1 MPVPIKECIIS
12 TMRSIIKYF
21 AGWNIA
27 PDDNKH
33 IKLLVSLVVLI
44 LLLPQIPF
52 LLSTSITT
60 FIGTHEVFAQS
71 EEEKNTNNT
80 NMDSMK
86 GDNNI
91 ISPLTEWVGVFALG
105 ATVGLVSSLGYKPV
119 YSKSRSISI
128 TNLSIAILSISA
140 GIIHLLLIQEHMKE
154 AFMWGVFFLIT
165 GIAQLIFGI
174 IIIIMGGKLSPINK
188 SILYYFGIVGNTL
201 LVGIFVLVRLITPPF
216 TSEGAPIN
224 ELEPNG
230 IITIIIEILL
240 VVLLAY
246 LLKSTNKI
254 KKSQKLIR

>member
-1 MPVPIKECIIS
+1 MS
-12 TMRSIIKYF
+12 SIKYF
-21 AGWNIA
+21 VGWNIA
-27 PDDNKH
+27 PYDNKD

-52 LLSTSITT
+52 LLSTSITA
-60 FIGTHEVFAQS
+60 FIGTHDAFAQS
-71 EEEKNTNNT
+71 EDVENNNT
-80 NMDSMK
+80 NMNTMK
-86 GDNNI
+86 EDNI

-128 TNLSIAILSISA
+128 TNISIAILSISA

-154 AFMWGVFFLIT
+154 AFMWGIFFLIS

-188 SILYYFGIVGNTL
+188 SILYYFGIIGNAL

-216 TSEGAPIN
+216 SSEAAPIN

-230 IITIIIEILL
+230 IITIITEILL

-254 KKSQKLIR
+254 KKSQKVIH

>member
-1 MPVPIKECIIS
+1 MS
-12 TMRSIIKYF
+12 SIKYF

-52 LLSTSITT
+52 LSSTSITA
-60 FIGTHEVFAQS
+60 FIGTHDAFAQS
-71 EEEKNTNNT
+71 ENDENNNNT
-80 NMDSMK
+80 NMSPMK
-86 GDNNI
+86 EDNI

-105 ATVGLVSSLGYKPV
+105 ITVGLVSSLGYKPV

-154 AFMWGVFFLIT
+154 AFMWGIFFLIS

-174 IIIIMGGKLSPINK
+174 IIIIIGGELSPINK